1 MLLLA
6 KTRKKTF
13 SYKKNQNN
21 NIHFVGAYSCTDWHQ
36 QSITHQCFLHNKIWQ
51 SARVEVPVQ
60 LEPLFGK
67 RLCGWKSE
75 LAAGANLKWKCVCF
89 SSDEYNLFA
98 ESPANACIGQ
108 CLFIR
113 KPNNYSKQI
122 KIRQLCHFITLQN
135 GQKFRLFYL
144 FIFFFTFVSNA
155 TIGWTTG
162 KIYIN
167 MGEGHCICN
176 EF

>member
-1 MLLLA
+1 MNQNDAPVGKNKKKDFLLQ
-6 KTRKKTF
+6 KK
-13 SYKKNQNN
+13 NN

-36 QSITHQCFLHNKIWQ
+36 KSITHQCFLHNKIWQ

-67 RLCGWKSE
+67 RLGGWKRE

-144 FIFFFTFVSNA
+144 FISF
-155 TIGWTTG
+155 
-162 KIYIN
+162 YIC
-167 MGEGHCICN
+167 E
-176 EF
+176 